1 MNLYGIEVLKM
12 IVILVLVDNKLATA
26 GIVSYTII
34 ILRWT
39 LKMSSKIHTET
50 SQVIQK
56 TIMTDRTPPPL
67 GTRHGSHCIWVGCE
81 KAVLPKNFMKPK
93 VEREEFTKSRVQLRF
108 NDSVA
113 GFLALMTIMFGY
125 IEYEVYYDNNYES
138 TVGTDFLR
146 SLNVILSL
154 IIIFLV
160 IRHYIIVLRFLKH
173 QEMIHPS
180 TYLW

>member
-1 MNLYGIEVLKM
+1 
-12 IVILVLVDNKLATA
+12 
-26 GIVSYTII
+26 
-34 ILRWT
+34 
-39 LKMSSKIHTET
+39 
-50 SQVIQK
+50 
-56 TIMTDRTPPPL
+56 
-67 GTRHGSHCIWVGCE
+67 
-81 KAVLPKNFMKPK
+81 MKPK

>member
-26 GIVSYTII
+26 GIVSYTIM

-67 GTRHGSHCIWVGCE
+67 GTRHGSHCI
-81 KAVLPKNFMKPK
+81 
-93 VEREEFTKSRVQLRF
+93 
-108 NDSVA
+108 
-113 GFLALMTIMFGY
+113 
-125 IEYEVYYDNNYES
+125 
-138 TVGTDFLR
+138 
-146 SLNVILSL
+146 
-154 IIIFLV
+154 
-160 IRHYIIVLRFLKH
+160 
-173 QEMIHPS
+173 
-180 TYLW
+180 